1 MRPRRYKILKIQNF
15 ALDVGGGGQD
25 RLPDVTPCVGLE
37 VRVTSFARPTQ
48 AVVPSPFRVRADTL
62 VLLAAGLL
70 FVGAGTLKLVTPSV
84 GTFDE
89 LPRAVGVIEALFGF
103 WLVSGIGKRWSL
115 PTCVVLFTGLAAYH
129 AWKMYRGDTAPCG
142 CFGAAA
148 NLSHGFLALVCVS
161 GAGACVSVT
170 RPLNER
176 FSRMRLPAFAVQA
189 CFLVLSGWT
198 LVGAIQG
205 AAAAAP
211 PRSWAQ
217 DALDQIPEAQRSLL
231 RRGAWR
237 VIFIDPACDKC
248 QAVLA
253 ETASAYLTGAAS
265 ERLLLVITG
274 SNADAG
280 DPLLSIVDAEVVSL
294 ASYTPPCLP
303 TVLVLG
309 DAQLQHT
316 SCGGSASLPPQVH
329 PHPQP
334 VGL

>member
-1 MRPRRYKILKIQNF
+1 M
-15 ALDVGGGGQD
+15 
-25 RLPDVTPCVGLE
+25 
-37 VRVTSFARPTQ
+37 TSFARPTQ
-48 AVVPSPFRVRADTL
+48 SVVPSPFRVRADTL
-62 VLLAAGLL
+62 VVLAAGLL
-70 FVGAGTLKLVTPSV
+70 FVGAGTLKLVTPSL

-89 LPRAVGVIEALFGF
+89 LPGAVGVVEALFGF

-115 PTCVVLFTGLAAYH
+115 PACVVLFTGLAAYH
-129 AWKMYRGDTAPCG
+129 TWKMYRGDTAPCG

-161 GAGACVSVT
+161 ASGACLSVT

-217 DALDQIPEAQRSLL
+217 DALDQIPEPERSLL

-253 ETASAYLTGAAS
+253 ETASTYRTGAAS